1 MRPARTARALD
12 VLNSRPSQIAIQ
24 RGSAKAAA
32 SKIEVG
38 FSHPSFDLWLLLH
51 FQPFSGAQSG
61 SSKIVI
67 EKLRSA
73 PGADAFKNYDKRNDK
88 SVKGLRRD
96 ALRGREKA
104 AATNAK
110 ALVATC
116 EHGDSRQ
123 AGLKSSRSNVTPQP
137 RPHLNG
143 QRDPGTRR
151 TASLWAVTRLLTSG
165 VSWPRWASF
174 HTRTDFVRVDRVRHA
189 ARCGR
194 AGGIQRGVFE
204 LSP

>member
-1 MRPARTARALD
+1 VAKKNGMLPTKTVEAVRRYADTDEAWVLFDRDGDDRDEDIRRALEE
-12 VLNSRPSQIAIQ
+12 
-24 RGSAKAAA
+24 AAA

-61 SSKIVI
+61 SSKIVV

-88 SVKGLRRD
+88 SVKGRRRD

-116 EHGDSRQ
+116 EHGDCK
-123 AGLKSSRSNVTPQP
+123 AGRAQVKPVERDAAAA
-137 RPHLNG
+137 PHLNG

-151 TASLWAVTRLLTSG
+151 TASLWAVTRLLTSR
-165 VSWPRWASF
+165 VSWPRWASS
-174 HTRTDFVRVDRVRHA
+174 TR
-189 ARCGR
+189 
-194 AGGIQRGVFE
+194 E
-204 LSP
+204 LTS